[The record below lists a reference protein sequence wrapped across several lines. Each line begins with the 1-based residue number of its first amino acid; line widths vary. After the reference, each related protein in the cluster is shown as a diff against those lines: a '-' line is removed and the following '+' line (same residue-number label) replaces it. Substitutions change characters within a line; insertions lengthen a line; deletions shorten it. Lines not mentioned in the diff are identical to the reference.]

1 MNRFT
6 RRPSAALA
14 VAMLALF
21 VALGGSAIAK
31 PVAKMAKQITGRDIK
46 NKSITATDI
55 LPGTLGTDQVGQ
67 GSLNGGDLKDG
78 SVTRADVDQSTLS
91 KVAGA
96 DKVDG
101 KDASDFV
108 ASSTQQRFYEKLHV
122 GDVKQVAKAGTITI
136 FATCDNVSN
145 AGTPDDPS
153 DDTYRVRLITTTSQ
167 NGATQV
173 GTDSLTGG
181 SDPSDS
187 TSYLNTDTDESDR
200 ILYQDSSTTPYL
212 SDSID
217 AMNVLDPN
225 GVALTSGGKEG
236 IVGAVKLAGADCL
249 AAGVFQILGA

>member
-21 VALGGSAIAK
+21 VALGGSAIAE

-46 NKSITATDI
+46 NKSITAGDI

-78 SVTRADVDQSTLS
+78 SVTGADVDGATL
-91 KVAGA
+91 KNVDAG
-96 DKVDG
+96 KVDG

-108 ASSTQQRFYEKLHV
+108 ASSTQQRFYAKMHV

-136 FATCDNVSN
+136 FATCDNMN
-145 AGTPDDPS
+145 GGATPDPS

-173 GTDSLTGG
+173 GYDYLDGG
-181 SDPSDS
+181 TDPSDS
-187 TSYLNTDTDESDR
+187 TSYLNTDTAESDR
-200 ILYQDSSTTPYL
+200 ILYQDSSTRPYL
-212 SDSID
+212 SSEIDS
-217 AMNVLDPN
+217 MNVLDPN
-225 GVALTSGGKEG
+225 GVALTTAGKEG

-249 AAGVFQILGA
+249 AAGVFQVLGA